1 MVIVEMCE
9 IDFSCPERGSFYKL
23 YGNWRSQGP
32 EQELVTWLVHLSG
45 RPRIR
50 TRIGTWNI
58 KSITG
63 KEAEL
68 VEEMKRYK
76 VKILGLSEVK
86 KKGKGEITIE
96 DRYRLKYSG
105 TAIDARAKE
114 GVGLVWPEEIERKC
128 LRWEAVNSRIIT
140 ADLQLE
146 EKLTIIQIYAPTEDA
161 STGDKDT
168 FYQELDKEIEKAQDR
183 SRHVI
188 VMGDWNARIG
198 KQPIPNIIGK
208 FGGETTRN
216 TNGEAMIEICTQNQL

>member
-1 MVIVEMCE
+1 
-9 IDFSCPERGSFYKL
+9 
-23 YGNWRSQGP
+23 
-32 EQELVTWLVHLSG
+32 
-45 RPRIR
+45 
-50 TRIGTWNI
+50 
-58 KSITG
+58 
-63 KEAEL
+63 
-68 VEEMKRYK
+68 MKRYK

-114 GVGLVWPEEIERKC
+114 GVGIVWPEEIERKC

-216 TNGEAMIEICTQNQL
+216 TNGEAMIEICTQNQLVIGNTWFNHKLKQQITFEEESRNARSIIRVSTRLENREKSGNFMETGKVRE